1 MFWLGLGIGLLVGLV
16 GGVFLGIWL
25 FRRSMATME
34 PDDQDLTAMAKKMG
48 VNLNPRQLQVVK
60 QQMKKAGNNPPPLFG
75 SGKKAKNK
83 AKSIGVAK
91 GTSKPSP
98 TSKKK

>member
-1 MFWLGLGIGLLVGLV
+1 MIWLGLGIGLLVGLI
-16 GGVFLGIWL
+16 GGVFLGVWL

-83 AKSIGVAK
+83 PKGITTAKAVTKS
-91 GTSKPSP
+91 TPS
-98 TSKKK
+98 SKKK